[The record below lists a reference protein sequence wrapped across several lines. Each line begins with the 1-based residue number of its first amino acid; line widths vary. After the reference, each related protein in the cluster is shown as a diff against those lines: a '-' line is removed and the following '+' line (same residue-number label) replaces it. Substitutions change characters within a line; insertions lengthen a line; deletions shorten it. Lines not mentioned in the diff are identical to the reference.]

1 MGQCLGRSRS
11 AGRCTVEES
20 SLWRRGGRHLS
31 LVPMSTYRTHVRQPP
46 PMSRIFRPQALAWA
60 WMLGWVAA
68 AAAQPAPSDPIDDA
82 DALYFDG
89 RVEEAFDLLG
99 EHLEEHPSDYEALW
113 RAARAGVV
121 AGVLRQGIT
130 SQNER
135 LDPAIVLGDRAV
147 AVRPDGI
154 EGLYWRGAAEG
165 RRALNAGSNYGA
177 RLVQRVYDDA
187 HAILALD
194 PLHGGAHNLLGRVN
208 YEIMDLP
215 RIGRF
220 LARRLVGNE
229 ALHDSSWEDAEHH
242 LTRAAELWPDNV
254 LFQLDLGDLYQRRGR
269 DDEAREQLNKVAEM
283 PAVHP
288 ADEYF
293 KDLARR
299 FLEELG
305 S

>member
-1 MGQCLGRSRS
+1 MTAADRPLGPSRTPTRRRALAS
-11 AGRCTVEES
+11 ASIWAC
-20 SLWRRGGRHLS
+20 
-31 LVPMSTYRTHVRQPP
+31 
-46 PMSRIFRPQALAWA
+46 ALAW
-60 WMLGWVAA
+60 GSA
-68 AAAQPAPSDPIDDA
+68 AAAQSPARDPVLDA

-89 RVEEAFDLLG
+89 KVEEAFTLLT
-99 EHLEEHPSDYEALW
+99 EHLEAHPNDYDALW

-121 AGVLRQGIT
+121 AGVLREGIT

-147 AVRPDGI
+147 EVRPDGI
-154 EGLYWRGAAEG
+154 DGLYWRGAAEG
-165 RRALNAGSNYGA
+165 RRALNAGSNYAA
-177 RLVQRVYDDA
+177 RRVQRVYDDA

-194 PLHGGAHNLLGRVN
+194 SLHGGAYNLLGRVN

-220 LARRLVGNE
+220 LARRLVGNQ
-229 ALHDSSWEDAEHH
+229 ALHDSSWEDAETY
-242 LTRAAELWPDNV
+242 LARAAELWPDNV

-269 DDEAREQLNKVAEM
+269 DDEAREQLQRVVAM
-283 PAVHP
+283 PSLHP
-288 ADEYF
+288 ADDYF
-293 KDLARR
+293 KESARR

>member
-1 MGQCLGRSRS
+1 MLACIW
-11 AGRCTVEES
+11 AGT
-20 SLWRRGGRHLS
+20 
-31 LVPMSTYRTHVRQPP
+31 LV
-46 PMSRIFRPQALAWA
+46 A
-60 WMLGWVAA
+60 GAA
-68 AAAQPAPSDPIDDA
+68 PAAAQSPARDPVLDA
-82 DALYFDG
+82 DALYFGG
-89 RVEEAFDLLG
+89 RVEEAWALLN
-99 EHLEEHPSDYEALW
+99 EHLEAHPNDYDALW

-121 AGVLRQGIT
+121 AGVLREGIT

-147 AVRPDGI
+147 EVRPDGI

-165 RRALNAGSNYGA
+165 RRALNAGSNYAA

-194 PLHGGAHNLLGRVN
+194 SLHGGAYNLLGRVN

-215 RIGRF
+215 RIARF
-220 LARRLVGNE
+220 FARRLVGNQ
-229 ALHDSSWEDAEHH
+229 ALHDSSWEDAETY
-242 LTRAAELWPDNV
+242 LARAAELWPDNV

-269 DDEAREQLNKVAEM
+269 DDEAREQLQRVVGM
-283 PAVHP
+283 PSLQP
-288 ADEYF
+288 ADDYF
-293 KDLARR
+293 KESARR

>member
-1 MGQCLGRSRS
+1 MNRAMRVYG
-11 AGRCTVEES
+11 
-20 SLWRRGGRHLS
+20 
-31 LVPMSTYRTHVRQPP
+31 
-46 PMSRIFRPQALAWA
+46 LAWGLL
-60 WMLGWVAA
+60 LGSAA
-68 AAAQPAPSDPIDDA
+68 AAGAQPASDAVSEA
-82 DALYFDG
+82 DRLYFDG
-89 RVEEAFDLLG
+89 KVEEAFALLL
-99 EHLEEHPSDYEALW
+99 EHVAKDSTDYEALW

-154 EGLYWRGAAEG
+154 DGLYWRGAAEG
-165 RRALNAGSNYGA
+165 RRALNAGNNYAA

-194 PLHGGAHNLLGRVN
+194 PSHGGAYNLLGRVN
-208 YEIMDLP
+208 YEVMDLP
-215 RIGRF
+215 RVARF
-220 LARRLVGNE
+220 LARRLVDNK
-229 ALHDSSWEDAEHH
+229 AIQDSNWEDAEKY

-254 LFQLDLGDLYQRRGR
+254 LFQLDVGDLYQRRGR
-269 DDEAREQLNKVAEM
+269 DDDARVQLQKVIEM
-283 PAVHP
+283 TSLQP
-288 ADEYF
+288 ADDFF
-293 KDLARR
+293 KDSARR

>member
-1 MGQCLGRSRS
+1 
-11 AGRCTVEES
+11 
-20 SLWRRGGRHLS
+20 
-31 LVPMSTYRTHVRQPP
+31 
-46 PMSRIFRPQALAWA
+46 
-60 WMLGWVAA
+60 MLGVAA
-68 AAAQPAPSDPIDDA
+68 AAEAQSPMRDAVSDA
-82 DALYFDG
+82 DALYFEG
-89 RVEEAFDLLG
+89 KVEEAFTLLN
-99 EHLEEHPSDYEALW
+99 EHLVTHPTDYDALW

-147 AVRPDGI
+147 EVRPDGI
-154 EGLYWRGAAEG
+154 DGLYWRGAAEG
-165 RRALNAGSNYGA
+165 RRALNAGNNYAA
-177 RLVQRVYDDA
+177 RLVQRVHDDA
-187 HAILALD
+187 YAILALD
-194 PLHGGAHNLLGRVN
+194 SLHGGAYNLLGRVN

-215 RIGRF
+215 RIARF

-229 ALHDSSWEDAEHH
+229 ALHDSSWEDAEKY

-269 DDEAREQLNKVAEM
+269 DDEARAQLEKVLEM
-283 PAVHP
+283 ASVHP
-288 ADEYF
+288 ADDYF
-293 KDLARR
+293 KESARS